1 MDHGTCDKYKIYWY
15 FNQIDRECVRFYYGG
30 CDGNQN
36 RFESRENCEMTCKM
50 SKEEKALLIKL
61 PTRCLAT
68 MEYGNNCG
76 EIQPRW
82 YFDTQN
88 KLCYPFEYSGCG
100 PENTNRFDTH
110 EECNKT
116 CTEKLVI
123 SSSSPSLSQSENS
136 TSTGNELVTKPAET
150 KTTTKC
156 NYNILKLI
164 LLVILKLKVFYTSST
179 SRYM

>member
-15 FNQIDRECVRFYYGG
+15 FNRVDRECVRFYYGG

-36 RFESRENCEMTCKM
+36 RFESRENCEMACKM
-50 SKEEKALLIKL
+50 STEEKALLLKL
-61 PTRCLAT
+61 PARCLAT

-100 PENTNRFDTH
+100 PENSNRFDTH
-110 EECNKT
+110 EDCNKT
-116 CTEKLVI
+116 CTDKLYSPLSSFQNE
-123 SSSSPSLSQSENS
+123 SSSTSSESVETSSPIKS
-136 TSTGNELVTKPAET
+136 VTTEV
-150 KTTTKC
+150 KTTTC
-156 NYNILKLI
+156 NI
-164 LLVILKLKVFYTSST
+164 
-179 SRYM
+179 